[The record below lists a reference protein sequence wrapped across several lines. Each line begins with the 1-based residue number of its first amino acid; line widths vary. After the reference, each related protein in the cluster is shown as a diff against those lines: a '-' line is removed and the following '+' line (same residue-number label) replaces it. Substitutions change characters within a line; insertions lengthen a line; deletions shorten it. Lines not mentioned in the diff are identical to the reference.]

1 VGVVEDLTR
10 ARDAF
15 ERREWISAYSAL
27 ADLDAGTLDVA
38 DFHRLA
44 TSAYLLGHRND
55 CVQALQ
61 RAHQTSLDQGD
72 PLGAARAAGWLAMV
86 LIAGGETAVGGG
98 WVRRCQRLLDDVE
111 GDVVERGYL
120 AIHLMYP
127 HIYAGE
133 YDAARAVAVHVTD
146 YGHRFG
152 DADLMSMGLMAQ
164 GRMEMYLGR
173 VPEGI
178 ALLDEAMVG
187 VSTGEVSPIIA
198 GDVYCSLIE
207 ACQEV
212 SDFGRAAEWT
222 SALTA
227 WVDDQPGLVP
237 FTGQCA
243 VHRGQILR
251 VHGELASA
259 LEELER
265 AVERYLAAGT
275 PAPAGMALKER
286 GDILVIR
293 GDLDGAREAY
303 ERALSLGGDP
313 QLGLAML
320 WLAVGRT
327 EAGLTAL
334 RRLLADPLDP
344 VHRSQLLPSAIDALV
359 VTGNLDEAA
368 PLVEELAEIAGS
380 FGCAALRA
388 WAAYADAAV
397 RVASGDPAGAL
408 QHGRAALQTW
418 QSLDA
423 PYEAARCRLLV
434 GRALRALGDSGSA
447 QVELAAAHQ
456 CFAGLGAIQAERE
469 AASLLSPSRPGGLTE
484 REVEVLRLVA
494 SGRTNPEIAAVLYLS
509 EKTVARHLSNIFAK
523 VDVSSRTA
531 AAAYAFEHH
540 LV

>member
-1 VGVVEDLTR
+1 MGVVDDLAR
-10 ARDAF
+10 AREAF

-27 ADLDAGTLDVA
+27 ADLDSETLDA
-38 DFHRLA
+38 EDLSRLA

-61 RAHQTSLDQGD
+61 RAHQASLEQGD
-72 PLGAARAAGWLAMV
+72 PLGAARAAGRLAMV
-86 LIAGGETAVGGG
+86 LIAAGETAVGGG

-127 HIYAGE
+127 HIGAGD
-133 YDAARAVAVHVTD
+133 YDAARDLAVQVAD
-146 YGHRFG
+146 YGHRFA
-152 DADLMSMGLMAQ
+152 DADLMAMGLMAQ

-173 VPEGI
+173 VPEGL
-178 ALLDEAMVG
+178 AMLDEAMVG
-187 VSTGEVSPIIA
+187 VATGEVSPLVA

-237 FTGQCA
+237 YTGQCA

-251 VHGELASA
+251 VHGELAAA

-265 AVERYLAAGT
+265 AVERYLSAGT
-275 PAPAGMALKER
+275 PAPAGLALKER

-293 GDLDGAREAY
+293 GELDAAREAY
-303 ERALSLGGDP
+303 ERALALGGDP
-313 QLGLAML
+313 QPGLAML
-320 WLAVGRT
+320 WLAAGRT
-327 EAGLTAL
+327 DTALTAL
-334 RRLLADPLDP
+334 RRLLADPLDA
-344 VHRSQLLPSAIDALV
+344 VHRSRLLPPAIDALV
-359 VTGNLDEAA
+359 ATGGLDEAA
-368 PLVEELAEIAGS
+368 PLVEELDEIARS

-388 WAAYADAAV
+388 WAAYAGGAL
-397 RVASGDPAGAL
+397 RVARGDASGGL
-408 QHGRAALQTW
+408 HQGRAALAAW
-418 QSLDA
+418 QLLDA
-423 PYEAARCRLLV
+423 PYEASRCRVLI
-434 GRALRALGDSGSA
+434 GRALGALGDPESA
-447 QVELAAAHQ
+447 QVELATARQ
-456 CFAGLGAIQAERE
+456 CFSELGAVPAERE
-469 AASLLSPSRPGGLTE
+469 VAALLSPSRPDGLTE

-494 SGRTNPEIAAVLYLS
+494 SGRTNPEIAAVLFLS
-509 EKTVARHLSNIFAK
+509 EKTVARHLSNIFVK

-531 AAAYAFEHH
+531 AAAYAFEHR

>member
-1 VGVVEDLTR
+1 MGVVDDLAR

-27 ADLDAGTLDVA
+27 ADLDGGSLDAA

-61 RAHQTSLDQGD
+61 RAHQTSLDQED
-72 PLGAARAAGWLAMV
+72 LPGAARAAGWLAMV
-86 LIAGGETAVGGG
+86 LITGGETAVGGG
-98 WVRRCQRLLDDVE
+98 WVRRCRRLLDDVE

-120 AIHLMYP
+120 AISLMYP
-127 HIYAGE
+127 HIFAGD
-133 YDAARAVAVHVTD
+133 YDAARALAGQVTD

-152 DADLMSMGLMAQ
+152 DSDLMSVGLMAQ

-173 VPEGI
+173 VPEGL

-187 VSTGEVSPIIA
+187 VATGEVSPMVA

-212 SDFGRAAEWT
+212 SDFQRAAEWT

-251 VHGELASA
+251 IRGEFLRAA
-259 LEELER
+259 EELVL

-275 PAPAGMALKER
+275 PQPAGFAMKEY
-286 GDILVIR
+286 GDVQLVL
-293 GDLDGAREAY
+293 GDRAEAGAAY
-303 ERALSLGGDP
+303 DKATSFGFDP
-313 QLGLAML
+313 QPGLALL
-320 WLAVGRT
+320 WLATGRT
-327 EAGLTAL
+327 DAGLTAF
-334 RRLLADPLDP
+334 RRLLAEP
-344 VHRSQLLPSAIDALV
+344 VGPVRRSQLLPSAIDVLV
-359 VTGNLDEAA
+359 VTGNLDEAE
-368 PLVEELAEIAGS
+368 PLVRELTEIAAAFEGAALR
-380 FGCAALRA
+380 GWATYADGLLHAARGDHATAVRRGREALRA
-388 WAAYADAAV
+388 WQA
-397 RVASGDPAGAL
+397 
-408 QHGRAALQTW
+408 
-418 QSLDA
+418 LDA

-434 GRALRALGDSGSA
+434 GRAMAALGDPESS
-447 QVELAAAHQ
+447 QVELAAARQ
-456 CFAGLGAIQAERE
+456 CFADLGAAQSEWE

-494 SGRTNPEIAAVLYLS
+494 SGRSNPEIARVLFLS

-531 AAAYAFEHH
+531 AAAYAFEHQ